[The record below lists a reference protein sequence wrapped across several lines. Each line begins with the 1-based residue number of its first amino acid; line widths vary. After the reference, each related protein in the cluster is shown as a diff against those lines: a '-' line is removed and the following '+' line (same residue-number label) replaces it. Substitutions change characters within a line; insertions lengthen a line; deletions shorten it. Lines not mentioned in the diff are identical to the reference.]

1 MSHRL
6 GLESVLCPLNFLQT
20 LLLSSE
26 FMLVFLPWMKYLET
40 TEIVISNV
48 KHPREKD
55 EQAEKITGKME
66 HEINTGP
73 AS

>member
-6 GLESVLCPLNFLQT
+6 GLESVLCPVNFLQT

-48 KHPREKD
+48 KHPREKTSK
-55 EQAEKITGKME
+55 QKGLQGKWNMK
-66 HEINTGP
+66 
-73 AS
+73 

>member
-1 MSHRL
+1 MPTELPPNSA
-6 GLESVLCPLNFLQT
+6 SFLRVHASFPS
-20 LLLSSE
+20 LD
-26 FMLVFLPWMKYLET
+26 
-40 TEIVISNV
+40 EIFRDDRNSDL
-48 KHPREKD
+48 KRKTSTRKD